1 LTPNLKNEIV
11 LTEKE
16 RDVLRNI
23 YMEYTAAEIAEKM
36 GISPRTVEA
45 IKDRLMDRFGTKNTA
60 GLVFFAVKND
70 LID

>member
-1 LTPNLKNEIV
+1 
-11 LTEKE
+11 
-16 RDVLRNI
+16 
-23 YMEYTAAEIAEKM
+23 MEYTAAEIATRM

-60 GLVFFAVKND
+60 GLVFFAVKNE